1 MPKKTFTPSEWFH
14 LTELAHAA
22 VLVGLLAS
30 RRWDAGELKFQ
41 GGTSL
46 HLIYGSPR
54 FSEDLDFVTATTKG
68 LHAAMLGA
76 SAHVRSSFARE
87 FPSLATALKIRDDE
101 SVPNPRNPRLFTL
114 TLSEEDWHQSLKVKV
129 EFFIVDETVAQGYS
143 AGVRAL
149 MPLRPKL
156 RVDIAPAHIETADLN
171 EILCDK
177 LHALGDR
184 ERIKERDVFDLW
196 WICSQN
202 GITALQA
209 AEQFGLR
216 HQTHLA
222 MYPNGKPLPELA
234 QSLRDRTASLV
245 TDADDPKALE
255 STVAA
260 IARWLPADPS
270 TPDKQNILASQGNVR
285 AMMEHAALCAR
296 ETATVIDGLVQ
307 GDPDGDGSG
316 AASGQIQ
323 RPRA

>member
-1 MPKKTFTPSEWFH
+1 MPKRTFTPTEWFH
-14 LTELAHAA
+14 LSELAHAA
-22 VLVGLLAS
+22 VLTGLLAS
-30 RRWDAGELKFQ
+30 RRWNAGELKFQ

-87 FPSLATALKIRDDE
+87 FPSLTTTLKIRDDE
-101 SVPNPRNPRLFTL
+101 DVPNPRNPRLFTL
-114 TLSEEDWHQSLKVKV
+114 TLAEEDWHQSLKVKV
-129 EFFIVDETVAQGYS
+129 EFFIVDKTVAQGYS
-143 AGVRAL
+143 SDIKELR
-149 MPLRPKL
+149 PLRPKL
-156 RVDIAPAHIETADLN
+156 RVDIAHAYIETADLN

-202 GITALQA
+202 GIAATQA
-209 AEQFGLR
+209 AEQFGQR

-234 QSLRDRTASLV
+234 QSLRERAETLIAG
-245 TDADDPKALE
+245 AENPKALQI
-255 STVAA
+255 TVAA
-260 IARWLPADPS
+260 IARWLPVDPS
-270 TPDKQNILASQGNVR
+270 TPDKQNILASQSNVR
-285 AMMEHAALCAR
+285 AMMEYAALCAK
-296 ETATVIDGLVQ
+296 ETAVVIDGLIQSDLNGFGVTS
-307 GDPDGDGSG
+307 D
-316 AASGQIQ
+316 QIQ